1 MTVGLRYLLWSALL
15 AACTA
20 SAAPA
25 GTANANLP
33 SLPSHPM
40 ALNSYLQ
47 PPFVTPGL
55 AGVADVFV
63 ALLNQQLPAD
73 LQHGLE
79 NVPRRRLTDGY
90 LSRGDFRG
98 VALFLSPNFIAP
110 GLNDRVHWSRPILV
124 DENLLV
130 TRGMPAPKAWADLRG
145 RTLGGVLG
153 HIYRPLAPLIERGE
167 LQREDA
173 ADHVS
178 NVGRLCLGR
187 VDLIVMS
194 RSEFQVANLPAGCS
208 ASLTAV
214 SMPEPDVFSRA
225 VLIAGPAS
233 YDAQIMQAVET
244 VACGPAWHREAAAR
258 RLSVAPC
265 HEAAR

>member
-1 MTVGLRYLLWSALL
+1 MTVGLQYLLMCTLVAWP
-15 AACTA
+15 AAEVL
-20 SAAPA
+20 A
-25 GTANANLP
+25 GTAGEDRP
-33 SLPSHPM
+33 I
-40 ALNSYLQ
+40 ALNSYQQ
-47 PPFVTPGL
+47 PPFVTPG
-55 AGVADVFV
+55 ATGTADVFV
-63 ALLNQQLPAD
+63 ALLNQQLQAE
-73 LQHGLE
+73 LQHRLE

-110 GLNDRVHWSRPILV
+110 GLNGRVHWSRPVLV

-130 TRGMPAPKAWADLRG
+130 TRSMPAPKAWADLQG

-187 VDLIVMS
+187 VDFIVMS
-194 RSEFQVANLPAGCS
+194 RSEFQNANLPASCS
-208 ASLTAV
+208 AGLVAV

-225 VLIAGPAS
+225 VLIAGPDS
-233 YDAQIMQAVET
+233 YVAQIRRAVEA
-244 VACGPAWHREAAAR
+244 VACSPAWHHEAAAR

-265 HEAAR
+265 HDAAR